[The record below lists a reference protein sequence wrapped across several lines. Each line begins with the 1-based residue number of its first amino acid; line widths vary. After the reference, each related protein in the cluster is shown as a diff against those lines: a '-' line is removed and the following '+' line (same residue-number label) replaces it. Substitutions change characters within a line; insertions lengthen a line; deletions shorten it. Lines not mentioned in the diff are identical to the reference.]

1 MANEPPVWNSSQKP
15 DEKKSYRAQALA
27 YLKRMQEEAKN
38 KKVDYATKYRQI
50 TETEDLEDAYD
61 ILKEK
66 IEKMTTNP

>member
-1 MANEPPVWNSSQKP
+1 MQK
-15 DEKKSYRAQALA
+15 
-27 YLKRMQEEAKN
+27 EAKN
-38 KKVDYATKYRQI
+38 ENVDYATKYRQI